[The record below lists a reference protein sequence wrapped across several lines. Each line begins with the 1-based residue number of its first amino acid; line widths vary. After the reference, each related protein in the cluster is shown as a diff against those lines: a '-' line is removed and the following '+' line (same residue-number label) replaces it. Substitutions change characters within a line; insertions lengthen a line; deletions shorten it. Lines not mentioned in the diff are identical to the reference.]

1 MIICYIRD
9 IKINKNMMK
18 IINKWHSILDMPKKD
33 FYWHQADVLEEL
45 KELEEAEGLVN
56 KWSELSDVVYTYT
69 RAHWSGHTDIEFPLN
84 KANFYIGLFYMFP
97 KYSLRYGFYRVL
109 GKKINKNAK
118 LKEVR
123 NPKKIEK
130 LEHIAKK
137 YNLDPIKFKDEA
149 KKLIKRWVFLK

>member
-1 MIICYIRD
+1 M
-9 IKINKNMMK
+9 KK
-18 IINKWHSILDMPKKD
+18 IINKWHSILDMPIKD
-33 FYWHQADVLEEL
+33 YYWHQADVLEEL
-45 KELEEAEGLVN
+45 KELKEAEGLVN
-56 KWSELSDVVYTYT
+56 KWSELSDVAYTYT
-69 RAHWSGHTDIEFPLN
+69 RAHWSGHTDIEFPLS
-84 KANFYIGLFYMFP
+84 KTNFYAGLLYMFP

-109 GKKINKNAK
+109 GRKIDKNVK